1 MIKDG
6 LPSAI
11 NTARVCIFLIIL
23 FTFLITSL
31 MKNFIKGSMVA
42 AAMLMGASSFAQI
55 QDERNVTIT
64 MELVPILQLNMNTTD
79 QVNFVFDEIGEYI
92 GGITKYG
99 GTILTASSTVS
110 WDLFASGTSGAHGAV
125 AGDRIWDAQ
134 VAYGTA
140 PIVTGTN
147 IGARNDLPLTALELK
162 QFPADINANTA
173 TAPQADYGAAF
184 TIASQSPGAFNN
196 NVYVSTGSPYVVP
209 GSLTVPNRYIAGGFG
224 LTHFVEGG
232 SYLTQTGGVAA
243 NGSAA
248 AYYYV
253 IDYRIVPGLPAIFP
267 FAHDGTASEA
277 LAAGSYAKPGVYTMN
292 VKYLMIENQ

>member
-1 MIKDG
+1 
-6 LPSAI
+6 
-11 NTARVCIFLIIL
+11 
-23 FTFLITSL
+23 

-110 WDLFASGTSGAHGAV
+110 WDLFASGTSGAHGATT
-125 AGDRIWDAQ
+125 ANRFWDAQ

-140 PIVTGTN
+140 PIVTGTS

-162 QFPADINANTA
+162 QFPANINEGTA
-173 TAPQADYGAAF
+173 TQADYGAAF
-184 TIASQSPGAFNN
+184 TIASQAPTAFNN

-224 LTHFVEGG
+224 LTEFVEGG

-243 NGSAA
+243 NGSDA

-267 FAHDGTASEA
+267 FASGNGTTANER